1 MRLSCGCPCHSVRG
15 RPFPP
20 LFSLL
25 NPSFVHCSV
34 KDGSQTPSIPP
45 PLSNLQSLGLHH
57 SQAART
63 CAQKRVG
70 QTNTH
75 ARMCIIHYTCALADG
90 EETRRSAATLVAF
103 PVAVPH
109 VMKVVGILLELF
121 YVWLSAKVPGQQQ
134 HTSSILLLT
143 LCLQPCSS
151 LNSCALS
158 YLVSVQSH
166 AL

>member
-1 MRLSCGCPCHSVRG
+1 MVKFLIIPGKAAARRHPPTKNEAVLRLSLSFREG

-25 NPSFVHCSV
+25 NPSFVHCRV

-63 CAQKRVG
+63 CAQKGVG

-75 ARMCIIHYTCALADG
+75 ARMCIIHYTRALADG

-121 YVWLSAKVPGQQQ
+121 YV
-134 HTSSILLLT
+134 
-143 LCLQPCSS
+143 
-151 LNSCALS
+151 
-158 YLVSVQSH
+158 
-166 AL
+166 